1 MSRAALELECEQRYI
16 EMVVP
21 EGGVG
26 GLLGMAELM
35 DVGAA
40 TSRACF
46 C

>member
-1 MSRAALELECEQRYI
+1 MSRAALELKSERLYI
-16 EMVVP
+16 ETVVP

-26 GLLGMAELM
+26 GLLGVAELM

-40 TSRACF
+40 PPRACF